1 MLTDTDDYV
10 LTKYVT
16 YADIEYLYHGDDYTE
31 ICDRGQ
37 VVGFSNQNMYY
48 IEDYKR
54 SGSGLKVK
62 ISGKGSEKNYIELP
76 VYYYPDYHASLQGK
90 ELQVERGNAGSVKI
104 KLPNKNLDND
114 ELDLKFEEKPLWKL
128 ADMISV
134 FTALIIIGVMVAAR
148 FSGNCLSK
156 NMEIR
161 YFK

>member
-1 MLTDTDDYV
+1 M
-10 LTKYVT
+10 
-16 YADIEYLYHGDDYTE
+16 
-31 ICDRGQ
+31 
-37 VVGFSNQNMYY
+37 
-48 IEDYKR
+48 
-54 SGSGLKVK
+54 
-62 ISGKGSEKNYIELP
+62 
-76 VYYYPDYHASLQGK
+76 
-90 ELQVERGNAGSVKI
+90 QVERGNAGSVKI